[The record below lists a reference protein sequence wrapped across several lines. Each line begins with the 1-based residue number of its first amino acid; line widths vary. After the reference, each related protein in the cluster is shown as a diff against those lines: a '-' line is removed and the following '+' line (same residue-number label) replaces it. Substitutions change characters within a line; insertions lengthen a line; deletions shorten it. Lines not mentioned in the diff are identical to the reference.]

1 MSTVI
6 LDKKYELILASK
18 SPRRSQ
24 LLSQAGIPFR
34 IQTQEVEEN
43 YPDDMPVEQVP
54 VYLAQKKANAARSF
68 LKEDHEIILAADS
81 VVILDGKIYGKPTD
95 RADAHRILSEL
106 SGREH
111 QVITGVCLITKHKEV
126 AFGDLT
132 KVKFAALSEAEIA
145 YYVDHYK
152 PFDKAGSYAIQ
163 EWIGLCKIEKIDGT
177 YANVMG
183 LPVERVWSTLENIID

>member
-1 MSTVI
+1 MI

-54 VYLAQKKANAARSF
+54 VYLAQKKAKAARSF
-68 LKEDHEIILAADS
+68 LQEDHEIILAADS

-95 RADAHRILSEL
+95 RADAQRILGEL

-111 QVITGVCLITKHKEV
+111 QVITGVCLITKHQEL
-126 AFGDLT
+126 AFGDVT
-132 KVKFAALSEAEIA
+132 KVKFARLSEAEIA
-145 YYVDHYK
+145 YYVDNYK

-163 EWIGLCKIEKIDGT
+163 EWIGLCKIEKIEGT

-183 LPVERVWSTLENIID
+183 LPVERVWRALESIID